1 MKLDDFAEDHD
12 QDEGYRATIEAF
24 SSKVP
29 LQASVLPSTID
40 NIAELIEQRY
50 VKEVKTEE
58 QSLLPFKIAKI
69 EVVA

>member
-1 MKLDDFAEDHD
+1 MKLDDVAEDYD
-12 QDEGYRATIEAF
+12 QDEVYRATIEAF

-29 LQASVLPSTID
+29 LESSILPSTID
-40 NIAELIEQRY
+40 TIAELIEQRD

-69 EVVA
+69 E